1 MFKKILKVGLV
12 CSLLITLS
20 GCGKKMT
27 TDEIYENSITNFQ
40 NVQDYYMNMN
50 ASFKLSS
57 SGADIIS
64 LKTNPS
70 YNIDNVSQTA
80 IKKDK
85 TSMFFL
91 FFRDDSS
98 DIIYEDFKNSVKY
111 TISEDSS
118 EIKKE
123 ELDSISNPS
132 YVLNVL
138 FRNGVLLNGDCTE
151 YSDNGTDFYVIPLV
165 MNYETMGTFFSS
177 LNPAENMD
185 ALSEMGINVNSLT
198 DEQKAKFKDTYI
210 NIDYLVYKDSLL
222 PAMIQIDSESMK
234 EFASVLSSVIA
245 ESDSAQMLSLD
256 DSETMDLSVSI
267 DDISIS
273 FGNYMSGQE
282 ILIPENIIAN
292 AVEEKDGFGDFSF
305 SNNSEV
311 EDYTEEDYT
320 DEDYT
325 DEDSF
330 VEEDLSEEETE
341 SFNYKEAGFDT
352 FSFNL
357 NDEIFEFP
365 LLASSLV
372 DAGFILEE
380 LEEDSI
386 SPNSY
391 SVPIGVYNE
400 DNDVLFYITVM
411 NDSDISMKVE
421 DCSIIRVEFDSLD
434 KLDDLKVSGDIGFD
448 SDIRDLK
455 YIFDD
460 ESFVYEG
467 DLSTVYTYQFDE
479 KKYID
484 FQVDNESG
492 KVCFISITYM

>member
-1 MFKKILKVGLV
+1 MFKKILKVGLI

-40 NVQDYYMNMN
+40 NVQDYYMNMD

-91 FFRDDSS
+91 FFGDDSS

-138 FRNGVLLNGDCTE
+138 FRNGVLLNGDYTE

-165 MNYETMGTFFSS
+165 MNYETMRTFFSS

-185 ALSEMGINVNSLT
+185 ALSEMGINVSSLT

-234 EFASVLSSVIA
+234 EFTSVLSSVIA

-267 DDISIS
+267 DDIKIS

-282 ILIPENIIAN
+282 ISIPENIIAN
-292 AVEEKDGFGDFSF
+292 AVEEKDDFGDFSSSDDF
-305 SNNSEV
+305 EV
-311 EDYTEEDYT
+311 EDNTE
-320 DEDYT
+320 
-325 DEDSF
+325 EDSF
-330 VEEDLSEEETE
+330 VEEDSYEEETE
-341 SFNYKEAGFDT
+341 SFNYKETGFDT

-357 NDEIFEFP
+357 KDKEFEFP

-372 DAGFILEE
+372 DAGFVLEE

-386 SPNSY
+386 SPNTY
-391 SVPIGVYNE
+391 SVPICVYNE

-421 DCSIIRVEFDSLD
+421 DCSVIRAEFDSLD
-434 KLDDLKVSGDIGFD
+434 KLDDLKVSGDIDFD
-448 SDIRDLK
+448 SDVRDLK

-467 DLSTVYTYQFDE
+467 ELSTVYTYQFDE